1 MGYVP
6 YQEHKDQR
14 KAQRTVPVGGVQHPE
29 SGEFLLLP
37 QQHSDL
43 LQQPDREFVLAD
55 RRGEFWTD
63 REDLRC
69 GRWQSSDRAG
79 RTEKHELW
87 AEVHFLSRGGRQF
100 PGSLPVVDSP
110 FRMRFPR
117 WLSLLLLFS
126 SASAASPPQHA
137 STTKAAPRPP
147 NVILITLDT
156 TRADRMG
163 FLGSDRGLTPNLD
176 ALARHG
182 IVFTRA
188 YSQVPLTTASHTT
201 ILTGTYPQFNH
212 VNDFGVP
219 ISPRLPYLPDL
230 LHHAGY
236 HTAAFVA
243 SLVLDPLDGTAPGFD
258 RGFDFY
264 DAGFSLRRHGA
275 DRYKTVER
283 RGGE

>member
-1 MGYVP
+1 MGYVAD
-6 YQEHKDQR
+6 QEHEDQR
-14 KAQRTVPVGGVQHPE
+14 KAQRAVAVGGVQHPE
-29 SGEFLLLP
+29 SREFLLLP
-37 QQHSDL
+37 QQHS
-43 LQQPDREFVLAD
+43 
-55 RRGEFWTD
+55 RRGFWTD
-63 REDLRC
+63 LQDLRR
-69 GRWQSSDRAG
+69 GRRQSSDRAG

-110 FRMRFPR
+110 SRMRFPR
-117 WLSLLLLFS
+117 WLSLLLLLS
-126 SASAASPPQHA
+126 SAPATNPPEHAASA
-137 STTKAAPRPP
+137 KAAPRPP

-176 ALARHG
+176 ALAKSAT
-182 IVFTRA
+182 VFSHA
-188 YSQVPLTTASHTT
+188 YAPVPLTTPSHAT

-219 ISPRLPYLPDL
+219 LSPRLPYLPDL

-258 RGFDFY
+258 RGF
-264 DAGFSLRRHGA
+264 
-275 DRYKTVER
+275 
-283 RGGE
+283 